1 MAKKKQKLDVIDGS
15 KEEHKAFAGKNFS
28 PHHLVSMK
36 PKTRPQ
42 EQFMQSF
49 YEGVPIISQVGS
61 SGCVDSE
68 TEFMSQDG
76 WKKISE
82 YSDGDKVMQ
91 VSQMGLEA
99 TLVDPLNY
107 IKEPC
112 DWFYSI
118 KTKRGIDQWLS
129 PDHDVAY
136 TVKSKTRL
144 NKKNIEDVLE
154 LNEVN
159 NHGFIGKVPT
169 TYDYS
174 DGYSLGLSENEI
186 RLGVAL
192 KADGHINNI
201 NSMQYII
208 RLKKERKIERME
220 WLLNELEYDYKKR
233 YQEST
238 GYTIFSLYAGW
249 CSKTIADWM
258 MCSKEDAQV
267 IMDEY
272 HHWDGLYQP
281 FGNRISE
288 YSTADKEEADAM
300 QYFGNICGFRS
311 SINTHDRVGETLKE
325 HYQRKSVEYTV
336 TFSNQTNISLMP
348 YNNGKTGK
356 TMATKEP
363 SVDGYKYCFTVPTG
377 FLLLRRNDS
386 VFVTGNCGKTY
397 MALYCALSEVLDRST
412 VYEKV
417 IIVRSAVQ
425 SREIGFLSGDSSEK
439 AAAYSLPYIS
449 LCDELLTFK
458 SNNFENL
465 QAKGLIQFELT
476 SFLRGLTFDNA
487 IIIVDEVQNMNYSEL
502 STITTRTGVNS
513 KLLLCGDTK
522 QNDLYRKKN
531 DVSGL
536 EDYLRVLDHMP
547 SHSYDCVMYHP
558 EDIVRSGIVKEFLLA
573 EEEVF

>member
-28 PHHLVSMK
+28 PHHLVSMR

-61 SGCVDSE
+61 SG
-68 TEFMSQDG
+68 
-76 WKKISE
+76 
-82 YSDGDKVMQ
+82 
-91 VSQMGLEA
+91 
-99 TLVDPLNY
+99 
-107 IKEPC
+107 
-112 DWFYSI
+112 
-118 KTKRGIDQWLS
+118 
-129 PDHDVAY
+129 
-136 TVKSKTRL
+136 
-144 NKKNIEDVLE
+144 
-154 LNEVN
+154 
-159 NHGFIGKVPT
+159 
-169 TYDYS
+169 
-174 DGYSLGLSENEI
+174 
-186 RLGVAL
+186 
-192 KADGHINNI
+192 
-201 NSMQYII
+201 
-208 RLKKERKIERME
+208 
-220 WLLNELEYDYKKR
+220 
-233 YQEST
+233 
-238 GYTIFSLYAGW
+238 
-249 CSKTIADWM
+249 
-258 MCSKEDAQV
+258 
-267 IMDEY
+267 
-272 HHWDGLYQP
+272 
-281 FGNRISE
+281 
-288 YSTADKEEADAM
+288 
-300 QYFGNICGFRS
+300 
-311 SINTHDRVGETLKE
+311 
-325 HYQRKSVEYTV
+325 
-336 TFSNQTNISLMP
+336 
-348 YNNGKTGK
+348 
-356 TMATKEP
+356 
-363 SVDGYKYCFTVPTG
+363 
-377 FLLLRRNDS
+377 
-386 VFVTGNCGKTY
+386 CGKTY

-547 SHSYDCVMYHP
+547 SSSYDCVMYHP